1 MAPAARAI
9 SAVRSVEL
17 LSHTINSTSQLRRVK
32 ASDASWISASDA
44 PSSRS
49 SLKAGMT
56 MEIFTPRNVL
66 HLPSGFNAG
75 MLATAPAAF
84 SACFFRQMIFTVGMT
99 IWILAL
105 LLLAAAIALG
115 HKLGAINAAF
125 TFVGILLGTL
135 LSGLAGKIFKPLLP
149 HL

>member
-1 MAPAARAI
+1 M
-9 SAVRSVEL
+9 V
-17 LSHTINSTSQLRRVK
+17 
-32 ASDASWISASDA
+32 
-44 PSSRS
+44 
-49 SLKAGMT
+49 
-56 MEIFTPRNVL
+56 
-66 HLPSGFNAG
+66 
-75 MLATAPAAF
+75 ATAPTAF

-125 TFVGILLGTL
+125 TFVGIVLGTL

-149 HL
+149 HIGVQNPTAIWMLAPILGFFPGADPGQDGRVCRAPQS